1 MRIDNWG
8 DISTNLLLKFVK
20 LSHFRYLRISFNL
33 RRHGRMDL
41 DHLLAPWVFWNPVK
55 SFEVCI
61 VETGSWVNNK
71 LGNEEYLLSIKEY
84 KCLLVPVYKC
94 YFLMQDRAVLV
105 TAEDRVASA

>member
-1 MRIDNWG
+1 M
-8 DISTNLLLKFVK
+8 
-20 LSHFRYLRISFNL
+20 
-33 RRHGRMDL
+33 
-41 DHLLAPWVFWNPVK
+41 
-55 SFEVCI
+55 
-61 VETGSWVNNK
+61 NNK